1 MEERPEDR
9 IEEEQDVEGHKHHR
23 TNVGK
28 ANVGQ
33 NIGKDEGDDVE
44 AHSNVGAPQVGGA
57 PQVSH
62 DDDEGDDVE
71 AHSNVGAPQVGGAPQ
86 VSHDDDEDDD
96 VEAHQNFGAPQV
108 GG

>member
-9 IEEEQDVEGHKHHR
+9 IDEEQDVEGHKHHR

-57 PQVSH
+57 PQVTH
-62 DDDEGDDVE
+62 DDDEG
-71 AHSNVGAPQVGGAPQ
+71 
-86 VSHDDDEDDD
+86 DD